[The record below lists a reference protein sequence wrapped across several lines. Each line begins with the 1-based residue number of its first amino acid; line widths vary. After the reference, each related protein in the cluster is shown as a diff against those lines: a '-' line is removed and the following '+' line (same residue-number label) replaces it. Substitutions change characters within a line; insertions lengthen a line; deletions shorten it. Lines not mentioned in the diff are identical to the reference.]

1 MSVRLSSALRTMLCC
16 FVFLLPCS
24 LWGQVADVPQRETFI
39 SWEDFATDYL
49 LPREE
54 EEVLLPADTRSGEL
68 DDLLALYEHPLP
80 LNSVTRDELLVF
92 PFLRP
97 EQADSIVAYRGRLKG
112 FHSLGELM
120 LVRQLSYTERRWLSL
135 FVFVDPPESL
145 SPTWRERAFGGHHQ
159 VELRA
164 DFPLYRRAGFTVL
177 KPDGIARNPQTLYLG
192 HRFGHTLRYRYA
204 HRTGVNYGLTL
215 QNDVGEPFGMR
226 GNRPY
231 DFTSFHLVLGRT
243 GSRRQLF
250 LGDYRA
256 KWGQG
261 LLIGRQFLS
270 SPLLL
275 LQQPSYPTARL
286 SPHTGSDEVQFLRG
300 AAVALR
306 GRHWA
311 WQVLV
316 SHRQRDGRTE
326 GDTVRS
332 FLTSGLHRSLR
343 ELSRR
348 NVVGVFT
355 FGNRLEWHNPRGTF
369 GLNAYAQHYDKFVL
383 PRPKLYNLHSLR
395 GRSAHG
401 MSVDY
406 GWAGRKWSLS
416 GETAVDAQ
424 GHWATTHTAQM
435 ELHPAF
441 RLTSQLR
448 WLSAAFVSPLG
459 ETLQQ
464 GTHTQNEMGAFLGWQ
479 WDGLSRVEM
488 RGFIDVFRFPQPT
501 FRADTASQGFEV
513 LWEAVYHQRDALLH
527 TLRYHVKA
535 RQQNIP
541 RHAPHLEYQIT
552 HHLRW
557 QLRSETSRRFWQL
570 AMDVAAHHRQ
580 THPHPTWGGMCS
592 ARVGRTFGRAVR
604 LNAFAGVFLT
614 ENHATRLYAYLPQL
628 PGVGAFPQFSGRGC
642 ALALVGRWEPS
653 SHLRVH
659 LRWGWTRYFDRA
671 TIGQD
676 MQKIFSPQQHD
687 LALALRYRF

>member
-1 MSVRLSSALRTMLCC
+1 
-16 FVFLLPCS
+16 
-24 LWGQVADVPQRETFI
+24 
-39 SWEDFATDYL
+39 
-49 LPREE
+49 
-54 EEVLLPADTRSGEL
+54 
-68 DDLLALYEHPLP
+68 
-80 LNSVTRDELLVF
+80 
-92 PFLRP
+92 
-97 EQADSIVAYRGRLKG
+97 
-112 FHSLGELM
+112 
-120 LVRQLSYTERRWLSL
+120 
-135 FVFVDPPESL
+135 
-145 SPTWRERAFGGHHQ
+145 
-159 VELRA
+159 
-164 DFPLYRRAGFTVL
+164 
-177 KPDGIARNPQTLYLG
+177 
-192 HRFGHTLRYRYA
+192 
-204 HRTGVNYGLTL
+204 
-215 QNDVGEPFGMR
+215 
-226 GNRPY
+226 
-231 DFTSFHLVLGRT
+231 
-243 GSRRQLF
+243 
-250 LGDYRA
+250 
-256 KWGQG
+256 
-261 LLIGRQFLS
+261 
-270 SPLLL
+270 
-275 LQQPSYPTARL
+275 
-286 SPHTGSDEVQFLRG
+286 
-300 AAVALR
+300 
-306 GRHWA
+306 
-311 WQVLV
+311 
-316 SHRQRDGRTE
+316 
-326 GDTVRS
+326 
-332 FLTSGLHRSLR
+332 
-343 ELSRR
+343 
-348 NVVGVFT
+348 
-355 FGNRLEWHNPRGTF
+355 
-369 GLNAYAQHYDKFVL
+369 
-383 PRPKLYNLHSLR
+383 
-395 GRSAHG
+395 

-406 GWAGRKWSLS
+406 GWAGRKWYLS

-479 WDGLSRVEM
+479 WEGLSRVEM

-659 LRWGWTRYFDRA
+659 LRWGWTRYFDRV